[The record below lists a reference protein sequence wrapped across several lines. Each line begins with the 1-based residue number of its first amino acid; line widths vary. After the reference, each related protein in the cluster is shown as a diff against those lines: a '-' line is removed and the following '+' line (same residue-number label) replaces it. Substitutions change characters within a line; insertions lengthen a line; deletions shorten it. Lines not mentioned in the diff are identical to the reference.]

1 MGIQM
6 ILVVELWFTFMLVM
20 NLFMPVRRI
29 VVAILRF
36 SFKSQTARLVVWIIA
51 VLLLFAFANCYYTQN
66 RLGRQLAEQDGYVG
80 DAAKEFGVRVRI
92 FREQRNMY
100 LSGLAFFHGI
110 FLWRLVKLYDRADE
124 ELADAEDHKPQTM
137 FSAGDTDIGNAE
149 QAEGKKRYLILFSLR
164 TTVVSSALDGICFFN
179 FM

>member
-1 MGIQM
+1 MG
-6 ILVVELWFTFMLVM
+6 
-20 NLFMPVRRI
+20 PVRRM

-51 VLLLFAFANCYYTQN
+51 GLLLFAFSYCYYTQD
-66 RLGRQLAEQDGYVG
+66 RLGNSLVEQDVH
-80 DAAKEFGVRVRI
+80 DATKEFGIRVRI

-124 ELADAEDHKPQTM
+124 ELEDAEKGKV
-137 FSAGDTDIGNAE
+137 AGTFAPSDIDIGNAE
-149 QAEGKKRYLILFSLR
+149 EAEGKKDR
-164 TTVVSSALDGICFFN
+164 
-179 FM
+179 